1 MKLRP
6 RYPLQFLVS
15 FLAACL
21 LWYSLA
27 ANRGEEISVRG
38 VRAQLTL
45 VNIPSDLV
53 LISTVPDTVAVQL
66 RGPLSQAL
74 DPRVPLEVFL
84 DLSDARP
91 GVGSYPI
98 NGSDVRLPGGVDN
111 VEVVSVEPSSLAL
124 ELERELTRNIPLQPV
139 VEGEPAPGFEVAEV
153 RIFPSQIT
161 LEGPESRLA
170 ELEFVATTPIS
181 IEGASGLVEAT
192 VRPQI
197 EDPQLRVLT
206 VAPTLVTVEVLPMPS
221 PTPTPV
227 QQRRR

>member
-1 MKLRP
+1 VKLRP

-15 FLAACL
+15 MLAACL
-21 LWYSLA
+21 LWYALA
-27 ANRGEEISVRG
+27 ADRGEEISVRG

-74 DPRVPLEVFL
+74 DPRVPLEVLL

-98 NGSDVRLPGGVDN
+98 NGSDVQLPSGVDN
-111 VEVVSVEPSSLAL
+111 VEVVSVEPSSLTL
-124 ELERELTRNIPLQPV
+124 ELERELTRSVPLQPV
-139 VEGEPAPGFEVAEV
+139 VEGEPAPGFVIAEV

-161 LEGPESRLA
+161 IQGPESRLA
-170 ELEFVATTPIS
+170 ELEFVATTPVS
-181 IEGASGLVEAT
+181 IEGATGLVEAA

-197 EDPQLRVLT
+197 ADPQLRVLT
-206 VAPTLVTVEVLPMPS
+206 VAPTLVAVEVLPLPS
-221 PTPTPV
+221 PTPTPA